1 MGEVKGQDHI
11 VDPESNQCTFFSFH
25 VIGSIIPEICRIVFD
40 LAKTQQQFWKKKLT
54 KKSFITEFLQ
64 NVIR

>member
-25 VIGSIIPEICRIVFD
+25 VIGPIIPEICRVVFD
-40 LAKTQQQFWKKKLT
+40 LAKTQPQFWKKINPKNP
-54 KKSFITEFLQ
+54 FPQ
-64 NVIR
+64 NSPKM